1 MEIPSSGNT
10 GCFDFASDAY
20 LHSYHIS
27 CGSSTSCFDLALDC
41 LAKFDKFYF
50 HWDIK
55 NLKKKVRLLKAF
67 FLYIKNCRRRRNRE
81 ALLEHD
87 EEDKGNIMSQSLGRS
102 IICFRIQ
109 DVTSRMVHDLQS
121 AYLLYN
127 HSDESDFD
135 ILESA
140 LTRSRENIML
150 LLEADIKKSCT
161 IIFFDYYSPGDPRL
175 VMDLIVSFLE
185 TMEDP
190 LEVHFNHKRQKLMD
204 TIRQKLML
212 LRNLIGFATMRG
224 VESMQLTDLLTHVAI
239 VVARLISICRFD
251 RLDEQVFNQMESEIS
266 RLIHEKINPLDP
278 QVRETYIH
286 VMTASKKQSRSSYAL
301 ALEENEHPV
310 LVEFVNSLLYH
321 LMDLLESCGS
331 FQVPVKDQ
339 MLKLHWGVRCLG
351 FLLKQEL
358 KLGDEIN
365 DLIGVMVCDA
375 GILIFSLSI
384 NEIKEGLP
392 EDTDLGLFHF
402 HKVLKCMVAEAAN
415 NYPLTSPY
423 SSSNYPRS
431 NELGCMDFFL
441 ENLKEL
447 ARCAEADDSIVS
459 RLDRIQ
465 MVEKDLIFLR
475 SFLENVKEQSDQ
487 NGKLQALRSQVM
499 EAAYKAELLIY
510 STLIGDQCEHSL
522 DAIQNGQ
529 TQRVNKTSSHIP
541 SQHTAAIHNEDLVG
555 LEDEVQAIT
564 HWLMRGSK
572 QLDVVSIVG
581 MAGLGKTTLAK
592 KVYTAPSVRSH
603 FHVRGW
609 CCVSQT
615 FSTHSLLVQLL
626 CSISSKSANE
636 YLKMN
641 EGNLAWKL
649 RRVLLRTRYLLVLD
663 DMWDVMPWNLLE
675 KSLPDDANGSRI
687 LLTSRI
693 QDLSSQIKPDSK
705 PYHLRPLTD
714 RESWTLLQK
723 KLFDKEGF
731 PPTLSEVGIQIAK
744 YCRGLPLTIVLVAG
758 ILATTT
764 QDSWEE
770 VAESLSSTGL
780 YVECCRMTLELSYR
794 HLPEYLKTCLLY
806 FSAFQE
812 DEVINVQRLLW
823 LWISEGFVQ
832 QTEGKSLEEVAY
844 DCLLALINRHLVM
857 VTKKRTTN
865 GAKACQLHDFVHEF
879 CVAKA
884 KEESFLHIIHSWED
898 PFSLIGPS
906 NHRAC
911 VHHTSELTI
920 RELMLIFPNLHSLLL
935 FGPYHHVPK
944 KEDLGIL
951 FPKLLRV
958 LDLGDLNFRGSFPM
972 EVVLLV
978 HLRYLALSGIT
989 SIPSAIANLSRLEAL
1004 VVKRTSTD
1012 IVLPNTIWNIKPL
1025 SYLCITNGAIVGF
1038 IFPVRNLEVSP
1049 DLDHLEALSLA
1060 IDPSSQSLQKML
1072 TKLPSIRRLKCK
1084 RSYGLGEATRNCDK
1098 ILVFDCLNQLQSLRL
1113 TAFDG
1118 YGFKFPLNLKKLTL
1132 KWNRQP
1138 WSEISTIGKLPN
1150 LEVLKLLKESFV
1162 GEEWAMEEGEFP
1174 SLRVLELSMLDI
1186 RNWSS
1191 SSDNFS
1197 RLEKLLVDSCMYL
1210 EEVPSCLGECETL
1223 EMIEVKGCRESV
1235 AASVMQIQEEQLD
1248 MGNVV
1253 LKTQSQ
1259 FPQQQSQ
1266 ISQKKSQMPQNRS
1279 LFPLITPDNA
1289 ESERTMGFH
1298 SSADFLG
1305 RRVYFLSFTLRQ
1317 WRRLKHSCLFLIWCD
1332 HSTHQGQA
1340 QACVGVVR

>member
-1 MEIPSSGNT
+1 
-10 GCFDFASDAY
+10 
-20 LHSYHIS
+20 
-27 CGSSTSCFDLALDC
+27 
-41 LAKFDKFYF
+41 
-50 HWDIK
+50 
-55 NLKKKVRLLKAF
+55 
-67 FLYIKNCRRRRNRE
+67 
-81 ALLEHD
+81 
-87 EEDKGNIMSQSLGRS
+87 MSQGLGRG

-109 DVTSRMVHDLQS
+109 DVTIRMVHDLQS

-190 LEVHFNHKRQKLMD
+190 LEVHFNHKREKLMD

-212 LRNLIGFATMRG
+212 LRNLIGIATMRG

-239 VVARLISICRFD
+239 VVAHLISICRFD
-251 RLDEQVFNQMESEIS
+251 GLDEQVFNQMESEIS
-266 RLIHEKINPLDP
+266 RLIHEKINPLDA

-310 LVEFVNSLLYH
+310 LVEFVNSLLYY

-339 MLKLHWGVRCLG
+339 MLKLHRGVRCLR

-365 DLIGVMVCDA
+365 DLTGVMVCDA

-392 EDTDLGLFHF
+392 EETDLGLFHF
-402 HKVLKCMVAEAAN
+402 HKVLKYMMAEAAH

-447 ARCAEADDSIVS
+447 ARCDEADDSIVS
-459 RLDRIQ
+459 LLDRIQ

-510 STLIGDQCEHSL
+510 STLVGDKCEHSL
-522 DAIQNGQ
+522 DAVARDINLLKIEALEIHNGQ
-529 TQRVNKTSSHIP
+529 TQRVNNTSSHIP

-555 LEDEVQAIT
+555 LDDALQAIT
-564 HWLMRGSK
+564 HRLTRGSR
-572 QLDVVSIVG
+572 QLDVVPIVG
-581 MAGLGKTTLAK
+581 MPGLGKTTLAN
-592 KVYTAPSVRSH
+592 KVYNSPSVRSH

-615 FSTHSLLVQLL
+615 FSTHSLLTQLL
-626 CSISSKSANE
+626 CSISSESPDK
-636 YLKMN
+636 YLKMDAN
-641 EGNLAWKL
+641 DLAMKL
-649 RRVLLRTRYLLVLD
+649 RQVLLRTRYLLVLD
-663 DMWDVMPWNLLE
+663 DLWDVETWNLL
-675 KSLPDDANGSRI
+675 KISLPNDGNGSRI
-687 LLTSRI
+687 LLTSRLHS
-693 QDLSSQIKPDSK
+693 LSLQIKPDNER
-705 PYHLRPLTD
+705 YHLRQLND
-714 RESWTLLQK
+714 VESWTLLQK
-723 KLFDKEGF
+723 KLFDKEGC
-731 PPTLSEVGIQIAK
+731 PPTLSEVGSQIAK
-744 YCRGLPLTIVLVAG
+744 CCGGLPLTIVLVAG
-758 ILATTT
+758 ILATIT

-770 VAESLSSTGL
+770 VAESLSSTVL
-780 YVECCRMTLELSYR
+780 YDEYCMKILELSYR
-794 HLPEYLKTCLLY
+794 HLPEYLKACLLY

-844 DCLLALINRHLVM
+844 DCLLALINRSLVM

-865 GAKACQLHDFVHEF
+865 GAKTCQLHDVVHEF
-879 CVAKA
+879 CVKKA
-884 KEESFLHIIHSWED
+884 KEESFLHIIHSWKD
-898 PFSLIGPS
+898 PFSLTGPS
-906 NHRAC
+906 YHHRVC
-911 VHHTSELTI
+911 VHYTSELKI
-920 RELMLIFPNLHSLLL
+920 WELMLIFPNLHSLFL

-944 KEDLGIL
+944 EENLGIL

-972 EVVLLV
+972 AVLLLV
-978 HLRYLALSGIT
+978 RLRYLALSGIT

-1004 VVKRTSTD
+1004 IVEKTSTD
-1012 IVLPNTIWNIKPL
+1012 IVLPNTIWNIKTL
-1025 SYLCITNGAIVGF
+1025 SYLRTTKGAIVGF
-1038 IFPVRNLEVSP
+1038 IFPITNLEVSP
-1049 DLDHLEALSLA
+1049 DLDHLETLSLA
-1060 IDPSSQSLQKML
+1060 IDPSSQSLQKIL

-1162 GEEWAMEEGEFP
+1162 GEEWVMEEGEFP
-1174 SLRVLELSMLDI
+1174 SLRVLELSMLDV
-1186 RNWSS
+1186 RNWSA

-1197 RLEKLLVDSCMYL
+1197 RLEKLCVHSCMYL

-1235 AASVMQIQEEQLD
+1235 ADSVKQILQEQMD
-1248 MGNVV
+1248 MGNEV
-1253 LKTQSQ
+1253 LKTVIEDFGYTFAS
-1259 FPQQQSQ
+1259 PEVES
-1266 ISQKKSQMPQNRS
+1266 IPSV
-1279 LFPLITPDNA
+1279 A
-1289 ESERTMGFH
+1289 ESIPSVAESNFSEEESNASEQESI
-1298 SSADFLG
+1298 SSHHA
-1305 RRVYFLSFTLRQ
+1305 
-1317 WRRLKHSCLFLIWCD
+1317 
-1332 HSTHQGQA
+1332 
-1340 QACVGVVR
+1340 

>member
-1 MEIPSSGNT
+1 MEIPSSRNT
-10 GCFDFASDAY
+10 GCFDFASDDY

-50 HWDIK
+50 HWEIK

-81 ALLEHD
+81 ALLEYD

-140 LTRSRENIML
+140 VTRSRENIML

-190 LEVHFNHKRQKLMD
+190 LEVHFNHKREKLMD

-310 LVEFVNSLLYH
+310 LVEFVNSLLYY

-339 MLKLHWGVRCLG
+339 MLKLHRGVGCLR

-392 EDTDLGLFHF
+392 EETDLGLFHF
-402 HKVLKCMVAEAAN
+402 HKVLKCMMAAAAH

-447 ARCAEADDSIVS
+447 ARCDKADGSIVS
-459 RLDRIQ
+459 QLDRIQ
-465 MVEKDLIFLR
+465 VAKKDLIFLR

-510 STLIGDQCEHSL
+510 STLVGDKCEHSL
-522 DAIQNGQ
+522 DAVARDTYLLKIEALEIHNGQ

-541 SQHTAAIHNEDLVG
+541 SQHTAAIHNEHLVG
-555 LEDEVQAIT
+555 LDDAVQAIT
-564 HWLMRGSK
+564 HRLMRGSK
-572 QLDVVSIVG
+572 HLDVVSIVG
-581 MAGLGKTTLAK
+581 MLGIGKTTLAN

-615 FSTHSLLVQLL
+615 FSTHNLLTQLL

-636 YLKMN
+636 YLKMD
-641 EGNLAWKL
+641 EDDLAENLRK
-649 RRVLLRTRYLLVLD
+649 VLLRNRYFIVLD
-663 DMWDVMPWNLLE
+663 DLWDVEAWYLL
-675 KSLPDDANGSRI
+675 KRSLPNDVNGSRI
-687 LLTSRI
+687 LLTSRLHS
-693 QDLSSQIKPDSK
+693 LSLQIKPDSE
-705 PYHLRPLTD
+705 PYHLRLLSD
-714 RESWTLLQK
+714 EESWELLQK
-723 KLFDKEGF
+723 KLFDIEDC
-731 PPTLSEVGIQIAK
+731 PPTLSEVGSQIAK

-758 ILATTT
+758 ILDTTER
-764 QDSWEE
+764 DSWEE
-770 VAESLSSTGL
+770 VAKILSSTVFDIE
-780 YVECCRMTLELSYR
+780 YCCMMTLELSYS
-794 HLPEYLKTCLLY
+794 HLPDYLKPCLLY
-806 FSAFQE
+806 FCAFQE
-812 DEVINVQRLLW
+812 DEVINVRRLLW

-832 QTEGKSLEEVAY
+832 QTEGKMLEEAVY
-844 DCLLALINRHLVM
+844 DYLLALINRSLVM
-857 VTKKRTTN
+857 VTKKGTTN
-865 GAKACQLHDFVHEF
+865 GAKACRVHDLVYDF

-884 KEESFLHIIHSWED
+884 KEQGFLHFIHSWED
-898 PFSLIGPS
+898 PFSLTGPS
-906 NHRAC
+906 YHHRAC
-911 VHHTSELTI
+911 VHYTSELKI
-920 RELMLIFPNLHSLLL
+920 WELMRIFPNLHSLFL

-944 KEDLGIL
+944 EEDLGIL
-951 FPKLLRV
+951 FPILLRV
-958 LDLGDLNFRGSFPM
+958 LDLGDLNFRGSFPT

-989 SIPSAIANLSRLEAL
+989 SIPSTIANLSRLEAL
-1004 VVKRTSTD
+1004 IVKRTSTD
-1012 IVLPNTIWNIKPL
+1012 IVLPNTIWNIKTL
-1025 SYLCITNGAIVGF
+1025 SYLCTTNGANVGF

-1049 DLDHLEALSLA
+1049 DLDHLETLSLA
-1060 IDPSSQSLQKML
+1060 IDPSSQSLQTILK
-1072 TKLPSIRRLKCK
+1072 KLPSIRRLKLKCRGFYSLK
-1084 RSYGLGEATRNCDK
+1084 AATRNCDK

-1113 TAFDG
+1113 TALDG

-1162 GEEWAMEEGEFP
+1162 GEEWVMEEGEFP

-1186 RNWSS
+1186 RNWSA

-1197 RLEKLLVDSCMYL
+1197 RLEKLCVHSCIYL
-1210 EEVPSCLGECETL
+1210 EEVPSYLEECATL
-1223 EMIEVKGCRESV
+1223 EMIEVKGCRKSV
-1235 AASVMQIQEEQLD
+1235 AASVRQIQQEQMD
-1248 MGNVV
+1248 MGNEV
-1253 LKTQSQ
+1253 LKTVIEDFGYTFAS
-1259 FPQQQSQ
+1259 
-1266 ISQKKSQMPQNRS
+1266 
-1279 LFPLITPDNA
+1279 
-1289 ESERTMGFH
+1289 SE
-1298 SSADFLG
+1298 
-1305 RRVYFLSFTLRQ
+1305 VE
-1317 WRRLKHSCLFLIWCD
+1317 
-1332 HSTHQGQA
+1332 
-1340 QACVGVVR
+1340 